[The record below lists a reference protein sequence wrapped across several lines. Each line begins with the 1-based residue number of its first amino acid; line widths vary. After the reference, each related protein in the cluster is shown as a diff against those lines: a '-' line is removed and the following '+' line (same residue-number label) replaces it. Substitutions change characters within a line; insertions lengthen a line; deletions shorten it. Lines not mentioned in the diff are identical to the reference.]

1 MVFCMF
7 YLAML
12 VFSFGLTG
20 WFILVVYTVLR
31 SWFANLTKQDRLGD
45 YLTTYYCFEA
55 GLRSMPAMTR
65 FCRLGE
71 QTTDLKVEL
80 WG

>member
-7 YLAML
+7 YLAIL
-12 VFSFGLTG
+12 VFSFRLTG

-45 YLTTYYCFEA
+45 LLTTYYCFEA

-65 FCRLGE
+65 FYRLGE